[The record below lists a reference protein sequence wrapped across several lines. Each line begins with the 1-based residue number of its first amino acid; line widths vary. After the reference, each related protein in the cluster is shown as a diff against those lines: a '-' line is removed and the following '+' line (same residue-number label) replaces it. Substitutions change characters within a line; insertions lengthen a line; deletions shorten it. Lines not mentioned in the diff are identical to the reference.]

1 MNTSTIKPLAPWLIL
16 FSRIALFAVFQ
27 VVITGFLDLAGSPAP
42 WEASAAWW
50 TVSALV
56 TNIVSIML
64 LAWLFR
70 KENQRYFDFIPA
82 SRQSMWKD
90 LGIVLLLMVALIP
103 VATFPNQWLANL
115 LFGSEEIVFA
125 LMFRPLPL
133 WAGIASIL
141 FPITI
146 AFAELP
152 TYFGYAMPRLEKQ
165 IGNGWLAWALA
176 SSFLALQ
183 HITLP
188 LILDWRFIVWRFGMF
203 IPLAFLMGL
212 CLKLRPR
219 LFPYLMAVHA
229 LLDMATVVIILTL

>member
-1 MNTSTIKPLAPWLIL
+1 MNHPMTKPLAPWLMLI
-16 FSRIALFAVFQ
+16 SRTLLFAMFQ
-27 VVITGFLDLAGSPAP
+27 ILIAGILAFSGSPAP

-50 TVSALV
+50 TVSALF
-56 TNIVSIML
+56 TNIVSIVL

-70 KENQRYFDFIPA
+70 KENRRYFDFIPA
-82 SRQSMWKD
+82 SRQTMWKD
-90 LGIVLLLMVALIP
+90 LGIVLLLVVALIP

-133 WAGIASIL
+133 WAGIVSIL
-141 FPITI
+141 FPLTI

-165 IGNGWLAWALA
+165 LGSGWLAWGLA
-176 SSFLALQ
+176 SLFLALQ
-183 HITLP
+183 HVTLP
-188 LILDWRFIVWRFGMF
+188 LILDWRFIIWRFGMF

-212 CLKLRPR
+212 SLKLRPQ
-219 LFPYLMAVHA
+219 LFPYFMAIHA
-229 LLDMATVVIILTL
+229 LLDMSTVAIILTL